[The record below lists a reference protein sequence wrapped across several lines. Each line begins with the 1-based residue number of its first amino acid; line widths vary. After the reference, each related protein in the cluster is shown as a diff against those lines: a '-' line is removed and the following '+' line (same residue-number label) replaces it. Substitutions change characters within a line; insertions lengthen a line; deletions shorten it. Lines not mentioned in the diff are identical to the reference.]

1 MMDRDF
7 DDKLTFGEFLGEE
20 SYIEKLFK
28 SMDKNGDGFV
38 TKKVATLFILYQYIT
53 KKPIFRSSTMSAKTC
68 QRSRL

>member
-7 DDKLTFGEFLGEE
+7 DDKLSFGEFLGEE

-38 TKKVATLFILYQYIT
+38 TKKVTTLTIVLFYL
-53 KKPIFRSSTMSAKTC
+53 
-68 QRSRL
+68 